1 MKIDERVQGRIVII
15 EPSGPLTLETSAHF
29 TETIRRLVAAG
40 YTRLALNMAAVPSL
54 DCRGLGALA
63 DACLVTSDRG
73 GGLTLFN
80 LTARSRHMLTITGM
94 LTAMSAYDSQAEA
107 ERSFGLDRQASPPA
121 IAGGRK
127 VASRT
132 AKCVTMST

>member
-15 EPSGPLTLETSAHF
+15 EPSGSLTLETSAHF
-29 TETIRRLVAAG
+29 TETVRRLVDAG
-40 YTRLALNMAAVPSL
+40 HTRLALNMAAVPSL

-63 DACLVTSDRG
+63 DACLAASDRG

-80 LTARSRHMLTITGM
+80 LTGRNRHLLTVTRM

-107 ERSFGLDRQASPPA
+107 ERSFGLDRHAVPPRSPKR
-121 IAGGRK
+121 IKMAG
-127 VASRT
+127 RT
-132 AKCVTMST
+132 ANA